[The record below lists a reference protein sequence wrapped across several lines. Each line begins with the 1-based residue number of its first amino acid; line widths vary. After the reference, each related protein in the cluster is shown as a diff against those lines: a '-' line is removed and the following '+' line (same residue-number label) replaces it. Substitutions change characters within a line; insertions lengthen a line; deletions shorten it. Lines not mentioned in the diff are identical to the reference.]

1 MIKDLFE
8 EKYGISL
15 GERLGTESSYG
26 VVYVMPQKSR
36 IVKIFYAKSDD
47 HANREIAISTIMG
60 ENGIGPKLYNA
71 GKMKEDYY
79 YMVMER
85 ISGDLLTMPR
95 WMRKKYEPQIND
107 QIRKLMTKMHSLGF
121 IHGDL
126 KWDNIGYKNMKQAA
140 PKIYIIDFGISIKF
154 PRDIRTNVNITEGIA
169 RVYRGVG
176 FRPRNFVKSPKDLSG
191 ALKRAMEEI
200 RQSSVRRTKTL
211 NVDNIMTAALNVVNN
226 KPLRV
231 SIPKDKRV
239 PSLPSKKRM
248 ALSPIDPPYT
258 EMFNG
263 GPPVVR
269 VPPPRNYDPLTLAN
283 ELNEVLSVALDPNW
297 KPSTPNNTFDPN
309 AYRPYAPPTPPLKE
323 MSVNNKMPNAVEE
336 MLKNNTMDANQI
348 RNVAKNIVSMNSLP
362 ENSTITVNINK
373 INNIRRSPT
382 IRNDAEL
389 RELMDELMFT
399 YLALL
404 KLSYIK
410 TKKGKLSKKQA
421 ENMEALRR
429 GRDMVRK
436 RIKRR
441 LDKYNIKNVES
452 L

>member
-1 MIKDLFE
+1 MNKSIKQMFE

-36 IVKIFYAKSDD
+36 IVKIFYARSDD

-71 GKMKEDYY
+71 GIMIENYY

-85 ISGDLLTMPR
+85 ISGDLMSMPR
-95 WMRKKYEPQIND
+95 WLRKKYEPQIND
-107 QIRKLMTKMHSLGF
+107 QIRKLMNKMHKLGF

-126 KWDNIGYKNMKQAA
+126 KWDNVGYKNMKQSA
-140 PKIYIIDFGISIKF
+140 PKMYIIDFGLAIKF
-154 PRDIRTNVNITEGIA
+154 PRDIRKNMNIVEGIA
-169 RVYRGVG
+169 RAYRGIDI
-176 FRPRNFVKSPKDLSG
+176 RPRHFVKHPVNLNKALHRAKD
-191 ALKRAMEEI
+191 EI
-200 RQSSVRRTKTL
+200 RWSGIKRTK
-211 NVDNIMTAALNVVNN
+211 NIKENNIMTAALNIVNN
-226 KPLRV
+226 KPVKIR
-231 SIPKDKRV
+231 IPRDKRV

-248 ALSPIDPPYT
+248 AMSPLNPPYT

-297 KPSTPNNTFDPN
+297 KPSTPNNT
-309 AYRPYAPPTPPLKE
+309 
-323 MSVNNKMPNAVEE
+323 
-336 MLKNNTMDANQI
+336 
-348 RNVAKNIVSMNSLP
+348 
-362 ENSTITVNINK
+362 ITVNINK
-373 INNIRRSPT
+373 LKNFKVNMAPIIS
-382 IRNDAEL
+382 NDVEL
-389 RELMDELMFT
+389 EDLMDELMFT

-410 TKKGKLSKKQA
+410 TRKGKLSKKQA

-441 LDKYNIKNVES
+441 LDKYSIKNVES
-452 L
+452 F

>member
-36 IVKIFYAKSDD
+36 IVKIFRAKTDD

-60 ENGIGPKLYNA
+60 ENGVGPKLYNA
-71 GKMKEDYY
+71 GLMGEKYY

-85 ISGDLLTMPR
+85 ISGDLMSMPR
-95 WMRKKYEPQIND
+95 WLRKKYEAQIND
-107 QIRKLMTKMHSLGF
+107 QIRKLMDKMHKLGF

-126 KWDNIGYKNMKQAA
+126 KWDNIGYKNMKQSA
-140 PKIYIIDFGISIKF
+140 PKIYIIDFGLSIKF
-154 PRDIRTNVNITEGIA
+154 PRDIRTNVNIAEGIA
-169 RVYRGVG
+169 RAYRGIG
-176 FRPRNFVKSPKDLSG
+176 FRPRNFAKSNVNLNFAMRR
-191 ALKRAMEEI
+191 ALDEI
-200 RQSSVRRTKTL
+200 RWSGVKRTKPISE
-211 NVDNIMTAALNVVNN
+211 DNIMTAALNVVNN
-226 KPLRV
+226 KPVKIR
-231 SIPKDKRV
+231 IPKDKRV
-239 PSLPSKKRM
+239 PSLPSKKRIVM
-248 ALSPIDPPYT
+248 SPLNPPYT

-297 KPSTPNNTFDPN
+297 KPSTPSNTFDPN
-309 AYRPYAPPTPPLKE
+309 SYRPYAPPTPR
-323 MSVNNKMPNAVEE
+323 MPNAVEE
-336 MLKNNTMDANQI
+336 MLKNDTMDANQI
-348 RNVAKNIVSMNSLP
+348 RNVAKNIVNMKSLP
-362 ENSTITVNINK
+362 ENSTITININK
-373 INNIRRSPT
+373 MKNLKVNMAPIIS
-382 IRNDAEL
+382 NDVEL
-389 RELMDELMFT
+389 EDMMDELMFT

-410 TKKGKLSKKQA
+410 TRKGKLSKKQA

-441 LDKYNIKNVES
+441 LDRYKIKNVE
-452 L
+452 LL

>member
-1 MIKDLFE
+1 MNKSLKQMFE

-36 IVKIFYAKSDD
+36 IVKIFRAKTDD

-60 ENGIGPKLYNA
+60 ENGVGPKLYNA
-71 GKMKEDYY
+71 GLMGEKYY

-85 ISGDLLTMPR
+85 ISGDLMSMPR
-95 WMRKKYEPQIND
+95 WLRKKYEAQIND
-107 QIRKLMTKMHSLGF
+107 QIRKLMDKMHKLGF

-126 KWDNIGYKNMKQAA
+126 KWDNIGYKNMKQSA
-140 PKIYIIDFGISIKF
+140 PKIYIIDFGLSIKF
-154 PRDIRTNVNITEGIA
+154 PRDIRTNVNIAEGISRA
-169 RVYRGVG
+169 YRGIG
-176 FRPRNFVKSPKDLSG
+176 FRPRNFAKSNVNLNFAMRR
-191 ALKRAMEEI
+191 ALDEI
-200 RQSSVRRTKTL
+200 RWSGVKRTKPISA
-211 NVDNIMTAALNVVNN
+211 DNIMTAALNVVNN
-226 KPLRV
+226 KPVKV

-239 PSLPSKKRM
+239 PSLPSKKM
-248 ALSPIDPPYT
+248 VMSPLNPPYT
-258 EMFNG
+258 ELFNG

-297 KPSTPNNTFDPN
+297 KPSTPNITFDPT
-309 AYRPYAPPTPPLKE
+309 AYRPYAPPTPR
-323 MSVNNKMPNAVEE
+323 MPNAVAE
-336 MLKNNTMDANQI
+336 MLKNDTMDVNQI
-348 RNVAKNIVSMNSLP
+348 RNVSKNIVNMKSLP

-373 INNIRRSPT
+373 LKNFKVNMAPIIS
-382 IRNDAEL
+382 NDVEL
-389 RELMDELMFT
+389 EDMMDELMFT

-410 TKKGKLSKKQA
+410 TRKGKLSKKQA

-429 GRDMVRK
+429 GRDNLRK
-436 RIKRR
+436 AIKRR
-441 LDKYNIKNVES
+441 FDKYNIKSVEM

>member
-1 MIKDLFE
+1 MFE

-36 IVKIFYAKSDD
+36 IVKIFRAKTDD

-60 ENGIGPKLYNA
+60 ENGVGPKLYNA
-71 GKMKEDYY
+71 GLMGEKYY

-85 ISGDLLTMPR
+85 ISGDLMSMPR
-95 WMRKKYEPQIND
+95 WLRKKYEAQIND
-107 QIRKLMTKMHSLGF
+107 QIRKLMDKMHNLGF

-126 KWDNIGYKNMKQAA
+126 KWDNIGYKNMKQSA
-140 PKIYIIDFGISIKF
+140 PKIYIIDFGLSIKF
-154 PRDIRTNVNITEGIA
+154 PRDIRTNVNIAEGISRA
-169 RVYRGVG
+169 YRGIG
-176 FRPRNFVKSPKDLSG
+176 FRPRNFAKSNVNLNFAMRR
-191 ALKRAMEEI
+191 ALDEI
-200 RQSSVRRTKTL
+200 RWSGVKRTKPISA
-211 NVDNIMTAALNVVNN
+211 DNIMTAALNVVNN
-226 KPLRV
+226 KPVKV

-239 PSLPSKKRM
+239 PSLPSKKM
-248 ALSPIDPPYT
+248 VMSPLNPPYT
-258 EMFNG
+258 ELFNG

-297 KPSTPNNTFDPN
+297 KPSTPNITFDPT
-309 AYRPYAPPTPPLKE
+309 AYRPYAPPTPR
-323 MSVNNKMPNAVEE
+323 MPNAVAE
-336 MLKNNTMDANQI
+336 MLKNDTMDVNQI
-348 RNVAKNIVSMNSLP
+348 RNVSKNIVNMKSLP

-373 INNIRRSPT
+373 LKNFKVNMAPIIS
-382 IRNDAEL
+382 NDVEL
-389 RELMDELMFT
+389 EDMMDELMFT

-410 TKKGKLSKKQA
+410 TRKGKLSKKQA

-429 GRDMVRK
+429 GRDNLRK
-436 RIKRR
+436 AIKRR
-441 LDKYNIKNVES
+441 FDKYNIKSVEM

>member
-36 IVKIFYAKSDD
+36 IVKIFRAKTDD

-60 ENGIGPKLYNA
+60 ENGVGPKLYNA
-71 GKMKEDYY
+71 GLMGEKYY

-85 ISGDLLTMPR
+85 ISGDLMSMPR
-95 WMRKKYEPQIND
+95 WLRKKYEAQIND
-107 QIRKLMTKMHSLGF
+107 QIRKLMDKMHKLGF

-126 KWDNIGYKNMKQAA
+126 KWDNIGYKNMKQSA
-140 PKIYIIDFGISIKF
+140 PKIYIIDFGLSIKF
-154 PRDIRTNVNITEGIA
+154 PRDIRTNVNIAEGIA
-169 RVYRGVG
+169 RAYRGIG
-176 FRPRNFVKSPKDLSG
+176 FRPRNFAKSNVNLNFAMRR
-191 ALKRAMEEI
+191 ALDEI
-200 RQSSVRRTKTL
+200 RWSGVKRTKPISA
-211 NVDNIMTAALNVVNN
+211 DNIMTAALNVVNN
-226 KPLRV
+226 KPVKV

-239 PSLPSKKRM
+239 PSLPSKKKM
-248 ALSPIDPPYT
+248 VMSPLNPPYT

-283 ELNEVLSVALDPNW
+283 EVSEVLSVALDPNR
-297 KPSTPNNTFDPN
+297 KSPTPKNVFDPN
-309 AYRPYAPPTPPLKE
+309 SYRPYAPPTPR
-323 MSVNNKMPNAVEE
+323 MPNAVAE
-336 MLKNNTMDANQI
+336 MLKNDTMDANQI
-348 RNVAKNIVSMNSLP
+348 RNVAKNIVNMNSLP
-362 ENSTITVNINK
+362 ENSTITININK
-373 INNIRRSPT
+373 MKNIKINMAPIIS
-382 IRNDAEL
+382 NDVEL
-389 RELMDELMFT
+389 EDLMEELMFT

-410 TKKGKLSKKQA
+410 TRKGKLSKKQA

-429 GRDMVRK
+429 GRDNLRK
-436 RIKRR
+436 AIKRR
-441 LDKYNIKNVES
+441 FDKYKIKNVEM

>member
-1 MIKDLFE
+1 MIKNLFE
-8 EKYGISL
+8 EKYGVSL
-15 GERLGTESSYG
+15 GEQLGSKSSYG

-36 IVKIFYAKSDD
+36 IVKIFYAKSDE

-85 ISGDLLTMPR
+85 ISGDLVTMPI
-95 WMRKKYEPQIND
+95 WLRKRYEPQIND
-107 QIRKLMTKMHSLGF
+107 QIRKLMIKMHSLGF

-126 KWDNIGYKNMKQAA
+126 KWNNIGYKNMKQSA
-140 PKIYIIDFGISIKF
+140 PKMYIIDFGLAIKF
-154 PRDIRTNVNITEGIA
+154 PRDIRTNVNIAEGIA
-169 RVYRGVG
+169 RAYRGID
-176 FRPRNFVKSPKDLSG
+176 FRPRNFVKYPSSLEM
-191 ALKRAMEEI
+191 ALQSAMEEI
-200 RQSSVRRTKTL
+200 KLSGARRTKPL
-211 NVDNIMTAALNVVNN
+211 NVGNIMTAALNVVNN
-226 KPLRV
+226 KPVKV
-231 SIPKDKRV
+231 SVPKDKRV

-248 ALSPIDPPYT
+248 AMSPLNPPYT
-258 EMFNG
+258 EMFNA

-283 ELNEVLSVALDPNW
+283 ELNEMFSVALEPNW

-309 AYRPYAPPTPPLKE
+309 TYRPYAPQTPR
-323 MSVNNKMPNAVEE
+323 MPSPVAE
-336 MLKNNTMDANQI
+336 MLKNDTMDANQI
-348 RNVAKNIVSMNSLP
+348 RNVSKNIVNMKSLP
-362 ENSTITVNINK
+362 ENSTITANINK
-373 INNIRRSPT
+373 INNIRKSPK

-389 RELMDELMFT
+389 SDLMDELMFT

-410 TKKGKLSKKQA
+410 TRKGKLSDKQKA
-421 ENMEALRR
+421 DLVMLRR

-441 LDKYNIKNVES
+441 LDKYNIKNVEM

>member
-1 MIKDLFE
+1 MNKSLKQMFE

-36 IVKIFYAKSDD
+36 IVKIFRAKTDD

-60 ENGIGPKLYNA
+60 ENGVGPKLYNA
-71 GKMKEDYY
+71 GLMSEKYY

-85 ISGDLLTMPR
+85 ISGDLMSMPR
-95 WMRKKYEPQIND
+95 WLRKKYEAQIND
-107 QIRKLMTKMHSLGF
+107 QIRKLMDKMHNLGF

-126 KWDNIGYKNMKQAA
+126 KWDNIGYKNMKQSA
-140 PKIYIIDFGISIKF
+140 PKIYIIDFGLSIKF
-154 PRDIRTNVNITEGIA
+154 PRDVRSNLNIAEGIA
-169 RVYRGVG
+169 RAYRGIG
-176 FRPRNFVKSPKDLSG
+176 FRPRNLAKSPANLNFAMRR
-191 ALKRAMEEI
+191 ALDEI
-200 RQSSVRRTKTL
+200 RWSGVKRTKPISA
-211 NVDNIMTAALNVVNN
+211 DNIMTAALNVVNN
-226 KPLRV
+226 KPVKV

-239 PSLPSKKRM
+239 PSLPSKKKM
-248 ALSPIDPPYT
+248 VMSPLNPPYT

-269 VPPPRNYDPLTLAN
+269 VPPPRNYDPLTFAN
-283 ELNEVLSVALDPNW
+283 ELNEMLSVAMDPNW

-309 AYRPYAPPTPPLKE
+309 SYRPYAPPTPR
-323 MSVNNKMPNAVEE
+323 MPNAVAE
-336 MLKNNTMDANQI
+336 MLKNDTMDANQI
-348 RNVAKNIVSMNSLP
+348 RNVSKNIVNMKSLP

-373 INNIRRSPT
+373 LKNIKVNMAPIIS
-382 IRNDAEL
+382 NDVEL
-389 RELMDELMFT
+389 EDMMDELMFT

-410 TKKGKLSKKQA
+410 TRKGKLSKKQA

-441 LDKYNIKNVES
+441 LDKYKIKNVEM

>member
-36 IVKIFYAKSDD
+36 IVKIFRAKTDD

-60 ENGIGPKLYNA
+60 ENGVGPKLYNA
-71 GKMKEDYY
+71 GLMGEKYY

-85 ISGDLLTMPR
+85 ISGDLMSMPR
-95 WMRKKYEPQIND
+95 WLRKKYEAQIND
-107 QIRKLMTKMHSLGF
+107 QIRKLMDKMHKLGF

-126 KWDNIGYKNMKQAA
+126 KWDNIGYKNMKQSA
-140 PKIYIIDFGISIKF
+140 PKIYIIDFGLSIKF
-154 PRDIRTNVNITEGIA
+154 PRDIRTNVNIAEGISRA
-169 RVYRGVG
+169 YRGIG
-176 FRPRNFVKSPKDLSG
+176 FRPRNFAKSNVNLNFAMRR
-191 ALKRAMEEI
+191 ALDEI
-200 RQSSVRRTKTL
+200 RWSGVKRTKPISA
-211 NVDNIMTAALNVVNN
+211 DNIMTAALNVVNN
-226 KPLRV
+226 KPVKV

-239 PSLPSKKRM
+239 PSLPSKKM
-248 ALSPIDPPYT
+248 VMSPLNPPYT
-258 EMFNG
+258 ELFNG

-297 KPSTPNNTFDPN
+297 KPSTPNITFDPT
-309 AYRPYAPPTPPLKE
+309 AYRPYAPPTPR
-323 MSVNNKMPNAVEE
+323 MPNAVAE
-336 MLKNNTMDANQI
+336 MLKNDTMDVNQI
-348 RNVAKNIVSMNSLP
+348 RNVSKNIVNMKSLP

-373 INNIRRSPT
+373 LKNFKVNMAPIIS
-382 IRNDAEL
+382 NDVEL
-389 RELMDELMFT
+389 EDMMDELMFT

-410 TKKGKLSKKQA
+410 TRKGKLSKKQA

-429 GRDMVRK
+429 GRDNLRK
-436 RIKRR
+436 AIKRR
-441 LDKYNIKNVES
+441 FDKYNIKSVEM

>member
-1 MIKDLFE
+1 MLKELFE

-36 IVKIFYAKSDD
+36 IVKIFRAKTGD

-60 ENGIGPKLYNA
+60 ENGVGPKLYNA
-71 GKMKEDYY
+71 GLMSEKYY

-95 WMRKKYEPQIND
+95 WLRKKYEPQIND
-107 QIRKLMTKMHSLGF
+107 QIRKLMTKMHKLGY

-126 KWDNIGYKNMKQAA
+126 KWDNIGYKNMKQSV

-154 PRDIRTNVNITEGIA
+154 PRDIRTNVNIAEGIA
-169 RVYRGVG
+169 RAYRGIG
-176 FRPRNFVKSPKDLSG
+176 FRPRNLAKSPANLNFAVRRALDEIRWSG
-191 ALKRAMEEI
+191 AK
-200 RQSSVRRTKTL
+200 RTKPISA
-211 NVDNIMTAALNVVNN
+211 DNIMTAALNIVNN
-226 KPLRV
+226 KPVKV

-239 PSLPSKKRM
+239 PSLPSKKKM
-248 ALSPIDPPYT
+248 VMSPLNPPYT

-263 GPPVVR
+263 GPPLKR

-309 AYRPYAPPTPPLKE
+309 SYRPYAPPTPR
-323 MSVNNKMPNAVEE
+323 MPSPVAE
-336 MLKNNTMDANQI
+336 MLKNDTMDAKQI
-348 RNVAKNIVSMNSLP
+348 RNVSKNIVNMKSLP
-362 ENSTITVNINK
+362 ENNTITVNINK
-373 INNIRRSPT
+373 LKNFKVNMAPIIS
-382 IRNDAEL
+382 NDVEL
-389 RELMDELMFT
+389 EDMMDELMFT

-410 TKKGKLSKKQA
+410 TRKGKLSKKQA

-429 GRDMVRK
+429 GRDNLRK
-436 RIKRR
+436 AIKRR
-441 LDKYNIKNVES
+441 FDKYKIKNVE
-452 L
+452 LL

>member
-1 MIKDLFE
+1 MNKSLKQMFE

-36 IVKIFYAKSDD
+36 IVKIFRAKSDE

-60 ENGIGPKLYNA
+60 ENGVGPKLYNA
-71 GKMKEDYY
+71 GLMGEKYY

-85 ISGDLLTMPR
+85 ISGDLMSMPR
-95 WMRKKYEPQIND
+95 WLRKKYEAQIND
-107 QIRKLMTKMHSLGF
+107 QIRKLMDKMHKLGF

-126 KWDNIGYKNMKQAA
+126 KWDNIGYKNMKQSA
-140 PKIYIIDFGISIKF
+140 PKIYIIDFGLSIKF
-154 PRDIRTNVNITEGIA
+154 PRDIRTNVNIAEGIA
-169 RVYRGVG
+169 RAYRGIG
-176 FRPRNFVKSPKDLSG
+176 FRPRNLAKSPANLNFAMRR
-191 ALKRAMEEI
+191 ALDEI
-200 RQSSVRRTKTL
+200 RWSGVKRTKPISA
-211 NVDNIMTAALNVVNN
+211 DNIMTAALNVVNN
-226 KPLRV
+226 KPVKV

-239 PSLPSKKRM
+239 PSLPSKKKM
-248 ALSPIDPPYT
+248 VMSPLNPPYT

-263 GPPVVR
+263 GPLVVR

-309 AYRPYAPPTPPLKE
+309 SYRPYAPPTPR
-323 MSVNNKMPNAVEE
+323 MPNAVAE
-336 MLKNNTMDANQI
+336 MLKNDTMDANQI
-348 RNVAKNIVSMNSLP
+348 RNVAKNIVNMKSLP
-362 ENSTITVNINK
+362 ENSTITININK
-373 INNIRRSPT
+373 MKNIKINMAPIIS
-382 IRNDAEL
+382 NDVEL
-389 RELMDELMFT
+389 EDMMGELMFT

-410 TKKGKLSKKQA
+410 TRKGKLSKKQA

-429 GRDMVRK
+429 GRDNLRK
-436 RIKRR
+436 AIKRR
-441 LDKYNIKNVES
+441 FDKYNIKNVE
-452 L
+452 LL

>member
-1 MIKDLFE
+1 MNKSLKQMFE

-36 IVKIFYAKSDD
+36 IVKIFRAKTDD

-71 GKMKEDYY
+71 GLMSEKYY

-85 ISGDLLTMPR
+85 ISGDLMSMPR
-95 WMRKKYEPQIND
+95 WLRKKYEAQIND
-107 QIRKLMTKMHSLGF
+107 QIRKLMDKMHNLGF

-126 KWDNIGYKNMKQAA
+126 KWDNIGYKNMKQSA
-140 PKIYIIDFGISIKF
+140 PKIYIIDFGLSIKF
-154 PRDIRTNVNITEGIA
+154 PRDVRSNLNIAEGIA
-169 RVYRGVG
+169 RAYRGIG
-176 FRPRNFVKSPKDLSG
+176 FRPRNLAKSPANLNFAMRR
-191 ALKRAMEEI
+191 ALDEI
-200 RQSSVRRTKTL
+200 RWSGVKRTKPISA
-211 NVDNIMTAALNVVNN
+211 DNIMTAALNVVNN
-226 KPLRV
+226 KPVKV

-248 ALSPIDPPYT
+248 VMSPLNPPYT
-258 EMFNG
+258 EMFNA

-297 KPSTPNNTFDPN
+297 KPSTPNITFDPN
-309 AYRPYAPPTPPLKE
+309 VYRPYAPPTPR
-323 MSVNNKMPNAVEE
+323 MPNAVAE
-336 MLKNNTMDANQI
+336 MLKNDTMDANQI
-348 RNVAKNIVSMNSLP
+348 RNVAKNIVNMKSLP
-362 ENSTITVNINK
+362 ENSTITININK
-373 INNIRRSPT
+373 MKNFKVNMAPIIS
-382 IRNDAEL
+382 NDVEL
-389 RELMDELMFT
+389 EDMMDELMFT

-410 TKKGKLSKKQA
+410 TRKGKLSKKQA

-429 GRDMVRK
+429 GRDNLRK
-436 RIKRR
+436 AIKRR
-441 LDKYNIKNVES
+441 LDKYKIKNVE
-452 L
+452 LL

>member
-1 MIKDLFE
+1 MIKELFE

-36 IVKIFYAKSDD
+36 IVKIFYAKSDE

-79 YMVMER
+79 YMVMDR
-85 ISGDLLTMPR
+85 ISGDLLTMPI
-95 WMRKKYEPQIND
+95 WLRKKYEPQIND
-107 QIRKLMTKMHSLGF
+107 QIRKLMTKMHKLGF

-154 PRDIRTNVNITEGIA
+154 PRDIQTNVNIAEGIA
-169 RVYRGVG
+169 RVYRSIGI
-176 FRPRNFVKSPKDLSG
+176 RPRNFVKSPKDLSG

-200 RQSSVRRTKTL
+200 RQSSARRTKTL
-211 NVDNIMTAALNVVNN
+211 NAGNIMTAALNVVNN
-226 KPLRV
+226 KPLKV

-239 PSLPSKKRM
+239 PSLPSKKKM
-248 ALSPIDPPYT
+248 TMSPLNPPYN
-258 EMFNG
+258 ELFNG
-263 GPPVVR
+263 GPPLKR

-283 ELNEVLSVALDPNW
+283 EVNEVLSVALDPNW
-297 KPSTPNNTFDPN
+297 KPSTPNNTFDPT
-309 AYRPYAPPTPPLKE
+309 AYRPYAPPTPR
-323 MSVNNKMPNAVEE
+323 MPNAVAE

-348 RNVAKNIVSMNSLP
+348 RKVAKNTVNMKSLP
-362 ENSTITVNINK
+362 ENSTITININK
-373 INNIRRSPT
+373 INNIRRTPI
-382 IRNDAEL
+382 IRNDTEL
-389 RELMDELMFT
+389 RDLMDELMFT

-410 TKKGKLSKKQA
+410 TKKGKLSDKQKA
-421 ENMEALRR
+421 DLAMLRR

>member
-36 IVKIFYAKSDD
+36 IVKIFRAKTDD

-60 ENGIGPKLYNA
+60 ENGVGPKLYNA
-71 GKMKEDYY
+71 GLMGEKYY

-85 ISGDLLTMPR
+85 ISGDLMSMPR
-95 WMRKKYEPQIND
+95 WLRKKYEAQIND
-107 QIRKLMTKMHSLGF
+107 QIRKLMDKMHKLGF

-126 KWDNIGYKNMKQAA
+126 KWDNIGYKNMKQSA
-140 PKIYIIDFGISIKF
+140 PKIYIIDFGLSIKF
-154 PRDIRTNVNITEGIA
+154 PRDIRTNVNIAEGIA
-169 RVYRGVG
+169 RAYRGIG
-176 FRPRNFVKSPKDLSG
+176 FRPRNFAKSNVNLNFAMRR
-191 ALKRAMEEI
+191 ALDEI
-200 RQSSVRRTKTL
+200 RWSGVKRTKPISA
-211 NVDNIMTAALNVVNN
+211 DNIMTAALNVVNN
-226 KPLRV
+226 KPVKV

-239 PSLPSKKRM
+239 PSLPSKKKM
-248 ALSPIDPPYT
+248 VMSPLNPPYT

-297 KPSTPNNTFDPN
+297 KPSTPSNTFDPN
-309 AYRPYAPPTPPLKE
+309 SYRPYAPPTPR
-323 MSVNNKMPNAVEE
+323 MPSPVAE
-336 MLKNNTMDANQI
+336 MLKNDTMDANQI
-348 RNVAKNIVSMNSLP
+348 RNVAKNIVNMKSLP
-362 ENSTITVNINK
+362 ENSTITININK
-373 INNIRRSPT
+373 MKNFKVNMAPIIS
-382 IRNDAEL
+382 NDTEL
-389 RELMDELMFT
+389 EDLMDELMFT

-410 TKKGKLSKKQA
+410 TRKGKLSKKQA

-441 LDKYNIKNVES
+441 LDKYKIKNVE
-452 L
+452 LL

>member
-1 MIKDLFE
+1 MNKSLKQMFE

-36 IVKIFYAKSDD
+36 IVKIFRAKTDD

-60 ENGIGPKLYNA
+60 ENGVGPKLYNA
-71 GKMKEDYY
+71 GLMGEKYY

-85 ISGDLLTMPR
+85 ISGDLMSMPR
-95 WMRKKYEPQIND
+95 WLRKKYEAQIND
-107 QIRKLMTKMHSLGF
+107 QIRKLMDKMHKLGF

-126 KWDNIGYKNMKQAA
+126 KWDNIGYKNMKQSV
-140 PKIYIIDFGISIKF
+140 PKIYIIDFGLSIKF
-154 PRDIRTNVNITEGIA
+154 PRDIRTNVNIAEGIA
-169 RVYRGVG
+169 RAYRGIG
-176 FRPRNFVKSPKDLSG
+176 FRPRNLAKSPANLNFAARRALDEIRWSG
-191 ALKRAMEEI
+191 AK
-200 RQSSVRRTKTL
+200 RTKPISA
-211 NVDNIMTAALNVVNN
+211 DNIMTAALNIVNN
-226 KPLRV
+226 KPVKV

-248 ALSPIDPPYT
+248 VMSPLNPPYT

-263 GPPVVR
+263 GPPLKL
-269 VPPPRNYDPLTLAN
+269 VPPPRTYDPLTLSN
-283 ELNEVLSVALDPNW
+283 ELNEVLSVAMDPNW
-297 KPSTPNNTFDPN
+297 KPSTPNNAFDPN
-309 AYRPYAPPTPPLKE
+309 SYRPYAPPTPR
-323 MSVNNKMPNAVEE
+323 MPSPVAE
-336 MLKNNTMDANQI
+336 MLKNDTMDAKQI
-348 RNVAKNIVSMNSLP
+348 RNVSKNIVNMKSLP

-373 INNIRRSPT
+373 LKNFKVNMAPIIS
-382 IRNDAEL
+382 NDVEL
-389 RELMDELMFT
+389 EDMMDELMFT

-410 TKKGKLSKKQA
+410 TRKGKLSKKQA

-441 LDKYNIKNVES
+441 LDKYKIKNVE
-452 L
+452 LL

>member
-1 MIKDLFE
+1 MFE

-36 IVKIFYAKSDD
+36 IVKIFRAKTDD

-60 ENGIGPKLYNA
+60 ENGVGPKLYNA
-71 GKMKEDYY
+71 GLMSEKYY

-85 ISGDLLTMPR
+85 ISGDLMSMPR
-95 WMRKKYEPQIND
+95 WLRKKYEAQIND
-107 QIRKLMTKMHSLGF
+107 QIRKLMDKMHSLGF

-126 KWDNIGYKNMKQAA
+126 KWDNIGYKNMKQSA
-140 PKIYIIDFGISIKF
+140 PKIYIIDFGLSIKF
-154 PRDIRTNVNITEGIA
+154 PRDIRTNLNIAEGLA
-169 RVYRGVG
+169 RAYRGVG
-176 FRPRNFVKSPKDLSG
+176 FRPRNLAKSPANLNFAMRR
-191 ALKRAMEEI
+191 ALDEI
-200 RQSSVRRTKTL
+200 RWSGVKRTKPISA
-211 NVDNIMTAALNVVNN
+211 DNIMTAALNVVNN
-226 KPLRV
+226 KPVKV
-231 SIPKDKRV
+231 SIPKEKRV
-239 PSLPSKKRM
+239 PSLPSKKKM
-248 ALSPIDPPYT
+248 MMSPLNPPYT
-258 EMFNG
+258 EMFNE

-297 KPSTPNNTFDPN
+297 KPSTPNNMFDPN
-309 AYRPYAPPTPPLKE
+309 SYRPYAPPTPR
-323 MSVNNKMPNAVEE
+323 MPSPVAE
-336 MLKNNTMDANQI
+336 MLKNDTMDVNQI
-348 RNVAKNIVSMNSLP
+348 RNVSKNIVNMKSLP
-362 ENSTITVNINK
+362 ENSTITININK

-410 TKKGKLSKKQA
+410 TKKGKLSDKQKA
-421 ENMEALRR
+421 DLAMLRR

>member
-1 MIKDLFE
+1 MNKSLKQMFE

-36 IVKIFYAKSDD
+36 IVKIFRAKTDD

-60 ENGIGPKLYNA
+60 ENGVGPKLYNA
-71 GKMKEDYY
+71 GLMSEKYY

-85 ISGDLLTMPR
+85 ISGDLMSMPR
-95 WMRKKYEPQIND
+95 WLRKKYEAQIND
-107 QIRKLMTKMHSLGF
+107 QIRKLMDKMHKLGF

-126 KWDNIGYKNMKQAA
+126 KWDNIGYKNMKQSA
-140 PKIYIIDFGISIKF
+140 PKIYIIDFGLSIKF
-154 PRDIRTNVNITEGIA
+154 PRDIRTNVNIAEGIA
-169 RVYRGVG
+169 RAYRGIG
-176 FRPRNFVKSPKDLSG
+176 FRPRNLAKSPVNLNFAARRALDEIRWSG
-191 ALKRAMEEI
+191 AK
-200 RQSSVRRTKTL
+200 RTKPISA
-211 NVDNIMTAALNVVNN
+211 DNIMTAALNVVNN
-226 KPLRV
+226 KPVKV

-239 PSLPSKKRM
+239 PSLPSKKKM
-248 ALSPIDPPYT
+248 VMSPLNPPYT

-263 GPPVVR
+263 GPPLKR
-269 VPPPRNYDPLTLAN
+269 VPPPRNYDPLTLSN

-309 AYRPYAPPTPPLKE
+309 SYRPYAPPTPR
-323 MSVNNKMPNAVEE
+323 MPSPVAE
-336 MLKNNTMDANQI
+336 MLKNDTMDAKQI
-348 RNVAKNIVSMNSLP
+348 RNVSKNIVNMKSLP

-373 INNIRRSPT
+373 LKNIKVNMAPIIS
-382 IRNDAEL
+382 NDVEL
-389 RELMDELMFT
+389 EDMMDELMFT

-410 TKKGKLSKKQA
+410 TRKGKLSKKQA

-429 GRDMVRK
+429 GRDNLRK
-436 RIKRR
+436 AIKRR
-441 LDKYNIKNVES
+441 LDKYTIKNVE
-452 L
+452 LL

>member
-1 MIKDLFE
+1 MNKSLKQMFE

-36 IVKIFYAKSDD
+36 IVKIFRAKTDD

-60 ENGIGPKLYNA
+60 ENGVGPKLYNA
-71 GKMKEDYY
+71 GLMGEKYY

-85 ISGDLLTMPR
+85 ISGDLMSMPR
-95 WMRKKYEPQIND
+95 WLRKKYEAQIND
-107 QIRKLMTKMHSLGF
+107 QIRKLMDKMHNLGF

-126 KWDNIGYKNMKQAA
+126 KWDNIGYKNMKQSA
-140 PKIYIIDFGISIKF
+140 PKIYIIDFGLSIKF
-154 PRDIRTNVNITEGIA
+154 PRDIRTNVNIAEGISRA
-169 RVYRGVG
+169 YRGIG
-176 FRPRNFVKSPKDLSG
+176 FRPRNFAKSNVNLNFAMRR
-191 ALKRAMEEI
+191 ALDEI
-200 RQSSVRRTKTL
+200 RWSGVKRTKPISA
-211 NVDNIMTAALNVVNN
+211 DNIMTAALNVVNN
-226 KPLRV
+226 KPVKV

-239 PSLPSKKRM
+239 PSLPSKKM
-248 ALSPIDPPYT
+248 VMSPLNPPYT
-258 EMFNG
+258 ELFNG

-297 KPSTPNNTFDPN
+297 KPSTPNITFDPT
-309 AYRPYAPPTPPLKE
+309 AYRPYAPPTPR
-323 MSVNNKMPNAVEE
+323 MPNAVAE
-336 MLKNNTMDANQI
+336 MLKNDTMDVNQI
-348 RNVAKNIVSMNSLP
+348 RNVSKNIVNMKSLP

-373 INNIRRSPT
+373 LKNFKVNMAPIIS
-382 IRNDAEL
+382 NDVEL
-389 RELMDELMFT
+389 EDMMDELMFT

-410 TKKGKLSKKQA
+410 TRKGKLSKKQA

-429 GRDMVRK
+429 GRDNLRK
-436 RIKRR
+436 AIKRR
-441 LDKYNIKNVES
+441 FDKYNIKSVEM

>member
-36 IVKIFYAKSDD
+36 IVKIFRAKTDD

-60 ENGIGPKLYNA
+60 ENGVGPKLYNA
-71 GKMKEDYY
+71 GLMSEKYY

-85 ISGDLLTMPR
+85 ISGDLMSMPR
-95 WMRKKYEPQIND
+95 WLRKKYEAQIND
-107 QIRKLMTKMHSLGF
+107 QIRKLMDKMHSLGF

-126 KWDNIGYKNMKQAA
+126 KWDNIGYKNMKQSA
-140 PKIYIIDFGISIKF
+140 PKIYIIDFGLSIKF
-154 PRDIRTNVNITEGIA
+154 PRDIRTNLNIAEGLA
-169 RVYRGVG
+169 RAYRGVG
-176 FRPRNFVKSPKDLSG
+176 FRPRNLAKSPANLNFAMRR
-191 ALKRAMEEI
+191 ALDEI
-200 RQSSVRRTKTL
+200 RWSGVKRTKPISA
-211 NVDNIMTAALNVVNN
+211 DNIMTAALNVVNN
-226 KPLRV
+226 KPVKV
-231 SIPKDKRV
+231 SIPKEKRV
-239 PSLPSKKRM
+239 PSLPSKKKM
-248 ALSPIDPPYT
+248 MMSPLNPPYT
-258 EMFNG
+258 EMFNE

-297 KPSTPNNTFDPN
+297 KPSTPNNMFDPN
-309 AYRPYAPPTPPLKE
+309 SYRPYAPPTPR
-323 MSVNNKMPNAVEE
+323 MPSPVAE
-336 MLKNNTMDANQI
+336 MLKNDTMDVNQI
-348 RNVAKNIVSMNSLP
+348 RNVSKNIVNMKSLP
-362 ENSTITVNINK
+362 ENSTITININK

-410 TKKGKLSKKQA
+410 TKKGKLSDKQKA
-421 ENMEALRR
+421 DLAMLRR

>member
-1 MIKDLFE
+1 MIKNLFE
-8 EKYGISL
+8 EKYGVSL
-15 GERLGTESSYG
+15 GEQLGSKSSYG

-36 IVKIFYAKSDD
+36 IVKIFYAKSDE

-71 GKMKEDYY
+71 GLMSENYY

-85 ISGDLLTMPR
+85 ISGDLVTMPI

-107 QIRKLMTKMHSLGF
+107 QIRKLMNKMHSLGF

-126 KWDNIGYKNMKQAA
+126 KWNNIGYKNMKQSA
-140 PKIYIIDFGISIKF
+140 PKMYIIDFGLAIKF
-154 PRDIRTNVNITEGIA
+154 PRDIRTNVNIAEGIA
-169 RVYRGVG
+169 RAYRGVG
-176 FRPRNFVKSPKDLSG
+176 YRPRNFAKYPSNLRT
-191 ALKRAMEEI
+191 ALQSAMEEI
-200 RQSSVRRTKTL
+200 RLSGTRRTKTL

-226 KPLRV
+226 KPVKV

-239 PSLPSKKRM
+239 PSLPSKKKAVM
-248 ALSPIDPPYT
+248 SPINPLYNKL
-258 EMFNG
+258 FNEG
-263 GPPVVR
+263 QPLTR
-269 VPPPRNYDPLTLAN
+269 VPPPKVYQPLTLSN
-283 ELNEVLSVALDPNW
+283 ELNEALSVALDPNW
-297 KPSTPNNTFDPN
+297 KPSTPNNTFDPLV
-309 AYRPYAPPTPPLKE
+309 YRPYASPTPR
-323 MSVNNKMPNAVEE
+323 MPSAVTE
-336 MLKNNTMDANQI
+336 MLKSNTMDTNQI

-362 ENSTITVNINK
+362 ENSTITTNINK
-373 INNIRRSPT
+373 INNIRKSPK

-389 RELMDELMFT
+389 SDLMDELMFT

-410 TKKGKLSKKQA
+410 TKKGKLSDKQKA
-421 ENMEALRR
+421 DLSMLRR

>member
-36 IVKIFYAKSDD
+36 IVKIFRAKTDD

-60 ENGIGPKLYNA
+60 ENGVGPKLYNA
-71 GKMKEDYY
+71 GLMGEKYY

-85 ISGDLLTMPR
+85 ISGDLMSMPR
-95 WMRKKYEPQIND
+95 WLRKKYEAQIND
-107 QIRKLMTKMHSLGF
+107 QIRKLMDKMHKLGF

-126 KWDNIGYKNMKQAA
+126 KWDNIGYKNMKQSA
-140 PKIYIIDFGISIKF
+140 PKIYIIDFGLSIKF
-154 PRDIRTNVNITEGIA
+154 PRDIRTNVNIAEGIA
-169 RVYRGVG
+169 RAYRGIG
-176 FRPRNFVKSPKDLSG
+176 FRPRNFAKSNVNLNFAMRR
-191 ALKRAMEEI
+191 ALDEI
-200 RQSSVRRTKTL
+200 RWSGVKRTKPISA
-211 NVDNIMTAALNVVNN
+211 DNIMTAALNVVNN
-226 KPLRV
+226 KPVKV

-239 PSLPSKKRM
+239 PSLPSKKKM
-248 ALSPIDPPYT
+248 VMSPLNPPYT

-283 ELNEVLSVALDPNW
+283 EVSEVLSVALDPNR
-297 KPSTPNNTFDPN
+297 KSPTPKNVFDPN
-309 AYRPYAPPTPPLKE
+309 SYRPYAPPTPR
-323 MSVNNKMPNAVEE
+323 MPNAVAE
-336 MLKNNTMDANQI
+336 MLKNDTMDANQI
-348 RNVAKNIVSMNSLP
+348 RNVAKNIVNMKSLP
-362 ENSTITVNINK
+362 ENSTITININK
-373 INNIRRSPT
+373 MKNFKINMAPIIS
-382 IRNDAEL
+382 NDVEL
-389 RELMDELMFT
+389 EDMMDELMFT

-410 TKKGKLSKKQA
+410 TRKGKLSKKQA

-429 GRDMVRK
+429 GRDNLRK
-436 RIKRR
+436 AIKRR
-441 LDKYNIKNVES
+441 LDKYNIKSVE
-452 L
+452 LL

>member
-1 MIKDLFE
+1 MLKELFE

-36 IVKIFYAKSDD
+36 IVKIFRAKTGD

-60 ENGIGPKLYNA
+60 ENGVGPKLYNA
-71 GKMKEDYY
+71 GLMSEKYY

-95 WMRKKYEPQIND
+95 WLRKKYEPQIND
-107 QIRKLMTKMHSLGF
+107 QIRKLMTKMHKLGY

-126 KWDNIGYKNMKQAA
+126 KWDNIGYKNMKQSV

-154 PRDIRTNVNITEGIA
+154 PRDIRTNVNIAEGIA
-169 RVYRGVG
+169 RAYRGIG
-176 FRPRNFVKSPKDLSG
+176 FRPRNLAKSPANLNFAVRRALDEIRWSG
-191 ALKRAMEEI
+191 AK
-200 RQSSVRRTKTL
+200 RTKPISA
-211 NVDNIMTAALNVVNN
+211 DNIMTAALNIVNN
-226 KPLRV
+226 KPVKV

-239 PSLPSKKRM
+239 PSLPSKKKM
-248 ALSPIDPPYT
+248 VMSPLNPPYT

-263 GPPVVR
+263 GPPLKR

-309 AYRPYAPPTPPLKE
+309 SYRPYAPPTPR
-323 MSVNNKMPNAVEE
+323 MPSPVAE
-336 MLKNNTMDANQI
+336 MLKNDTMDAKQI
-348 RNVAKNIVSMNSLP
+348 RNVSKNIVNMKSLP
-362 ENSTITVNINK
+362 ENNTITVNINK
-373 INNIRRSPT
+373 LKNFKVNMAPIIS
-382 IRNDAEL
+382 NDVEL
-389 RELMDELMFT
+389 EDMMDELMFT

-410 TKKGKLSKKQA
+410 TRKGKLSKKQA

-441 LDKYNIKNVES
+441 LDKYNIKNVEAF
-452 L
+452 

>member
-1 MIKDLFE
+1 MNKSLKQMFE

-36 IVKIFYAKSDD
+36 IVKIFRAKTDD

-60 ENGIGPKLYNA
+60 ENDIGPKLYNA

-85 ISGDLLTMPR
+85 ISGDLMSMPR
-95 WMRKKYEPQIND
+95 WLRKKYEAQIND
-107 QIRKLMTKMHSLGF
+107 QIRKLMDKMHKLGF

-126 KWDNIGYKNMKQAA
+126 KWDNIGYKNMKQSV
-140 PKIYIIDFGISIKF
+140 PKIYIIDFGLSIKF
-154 PRDIRTNVNITEGIA
+154 PRDIRTNVNIAEGIA
-169 RVYRGVG
+169 RAYRGIG
-176 FRPRNFVKSPKDLSG
+176 FRPRNLAKSPANLNFAMRR
-191 ALKRAMEEI
+191 ALDEI
-200 RQSSVRRTKTL
+200 RWSGVKRTKPISA
-211 NVDNIMTAALNVVNN
+211 DNIMTAALNVVNN
-226 KPLRV
+226 KPVKV

-248 ALSPIDPPYT
+248 VMSPLNPPYT

-263 GPPVVR
+263 GPPLKR
-269 VPPPRNYDPLTLAN
+269 VPPPRNYDPLTLSN
-283 ELNEVLSVALDPNW
+283 ELNEVLSVAMNPNW

-309 AYRPYAPPTPPLKE
+309 SYRPYAPPTPR
-323 MSVNNKMPNAVEE
+323 MPSPVAE
-336 MLKNNTMDANQI
+336 MLKNDTMDANQI
-348 RNVAKNIVSMNSLP
+348 RNVAKNIVNMKSLP
-362 ENSTITVNINK
+362 ENSTITVNINNLK
-373 INNIRRSPT
+373 NFKVNMAPIIS
-382 IRNDAEL
+382 NDVEL
-389 RELMDELMFT
+389 EDMMDELMFT

-410 TKKGKLSKKQA
+410 TRKGKLSKKQA

-429 GRDMVRK
+429 GRDNLRK
-436 RIKRR
+436 AIKRR
-441 LDKYNIKNVES
+441 LDKYKIKNVE
-452 L
+452 LL

>member
-1 MIKDLFE
+1 MNKSLKQMFE

-36 IVKIFYAKSDD
+36 IVKIFRAKTDD

-60 ENGIGPKLYNA
+60 ENGVGPKLYNA
-71 GKMKEDYY
+71 GLMNEKYY

-85 ISGDLLTMPR
+85 ISGDLMSMPR
-95 WMRKKYEPQIND
+95 WLRKKYEAQIND
-107 QIRKLMTKMHSLGF
+107 QIRKLMDKMHNLGF

-126 KWDNIGYKNMKQAA
+126 KWDNIGYKNMKQSA
-140 PKIYIIDFGISIKF
+140 PKIYIIDFGLSIKF
-154 PRDIRTNVNITEGIA
+154 PRDIRTNVNIAEGISRA
-169 RVYRGVG
+169 YRGIG
-176 FRPRNFVKSPKDLSG
+176 FRPRNFAKSNVNLNFAMRR
-191 ALKRAMEEI
+191 ALDEI
-200 RQSSVRRTKTL
+200 RWSGVKRTKPISA
-211 NVDNIMTAALNVVNN
+211 DNIMTAALNVVNN
-226 KPLRV
+226 KPVKV

-239 PSLPSKKRM
+239 PSLPSKKM
-248 ALSPIDPPYT
+248 VMSPLNPPYT
-258 EMFNG
+258 ELFNG

-297 KPSTPNNTFDPN
+297 KPSTPNITFDPT
-309 AYRPYAPPTPPLKE
+309 AYRPYAPPTPR
-323 MSVNNKMPNAVEE
+323 MPNAVAE
-336 MLKNNTMDANQI
+336 MLKNDTMDVNQI
-348 RNVAKNIVSMNSLP
+348 RNVSKNIVNMKSLP

-373 INNIRRSPT
+373 LKNFKVNMAPIIS
-382 IRNDAEL
+382 NDVEL
-389 RELMDELMFT
+389 EDMMDELMFT

-410 TKKGKLSKKQA
+410 TRKGKLSKKQA

-429 GRDMVRK
+429 GRDNLRK
-436 RIKRR
+436 AIKRR
-441 LDKYNIKNVES
+441 FDKYNIKSVEM

>member
-1 MIKDLFE
+1 MNKSLKQMFE

-36 IVKIFYAKSDD
+36 IVKIFLAKTDD

-71 GKMKEDYY
+71 GKMSEKYY

-85 ISGDLLTMPR
+85 ISGDLMSMPR
-95 WMRKKYEPQIND
+95 WLRKKYEAQIND
-107 QIRKLMTKMHSLGF
+107 QIRKLMDKMHNLGF

-126 KWDNIGYKNMKQAA
+126 KWDNIGYKNMKQSA
-140 PKIYIIDFGISIKF
+140 PKIYIIDFGLSIKF
-154 PRDIRTNVNITEGIA
+154 PRDIRTNLNIAEGIA
-169 RVYRGVG
+169 RAYRGIG
-176 FRPRNFVKSPKDLSG
+176 FRPRNLAKSPANLNFAVRRALDEIRWSG
-191 ALKRAMEEI
+191 AK
-200 RQSSVRRTKTL
+200 RTKPISA
-211 NVDNIMTAALNVVNN
+211 DNIMTAALNVVNN
-226 KPLRV
+226 KPVKV

-239 PSLPSKKRM
+239 PSLPYKKKM
-248 ALSPIDPPYT
+248 AMSPLNPPYT

-297 KPSTPNNTFDPN
+297 KPSTPNNAFDPN
-309 AYRPYAPPTPPLKE
+309 SYRPYAPPTPR
-323 MSVNNKMPNAVEE
+323 MPSPVAE
-336 MLKNNTMDANQI
+336 MLKNDTMDANQI
-348 RNVAKNIVSMNSLP
+348 RNVAKNSVNMKSLP
-362 ENSTITVNINK
+362 ENSTITININK
-373 INNIRRSPT
+373 MKNLKVNMAPIIS
-382 IRNDAEL
+382 NDTEL
-389 RELMDELMFT
+389 EDLMDELMFT

-410 TKKGKLSKKQA
+410 TRKGKLSKKQA

-441 LDKYNIKNVES
+441 LDKYKIKNVE
-452 L
+452 LL

>member
-1 MIKDLFE
+1 MNKSLKQMFE

-36 IVKIFYAKSDD
+36 IVKIFRAKTDD

-60 ENGIGPKLYNA
+60 ENGVGPKLYNA
-71 GKMKEDYY
+71 GLMGEKYY

-85 ISGDLLTMPR
+85 ISGDLMSMPR
-95 WMRKKYEPQIND
+95 WLRKKYEAQIND
-107 QIRKLMTKMHSLGF
+107 QIRKLMDKMHKLGF

-126 KWDNIGYKNMKQAA
+126 KWDNIGYKNMKQSA
-140 PKIYIIDFGISIKF
+140 PKIYIIDFGLSIKF
-154 PRDIRTNVNITEGIA
+154 PRDIRTNVNIAEGIA
-169 RVYRGVG
+169 RAYRGIG
-176 FRPRNFVKSPKDLSG
+176 FRPRNFAKSNVNLNFAMRR
-191 ALKRAMEEI
+191 ALDEI
-200 RQSSVRRTKTL
+200 RWSGVKRTKPISA
-211 NVDNIMTAALNVVNN
+211 DNIMTAALNVVNN
-226 KPLRV
+226 KPVKV

-239 PSLPSKKRM
+239 PSLPSKKKM
-248 ALSPIDPPYT
+248 VMSPLNPPYT

-297 KPSTPNNTFDPN
+297 KPSTPSNTFDPN
-309 AYRPYAPPTPPLKE
+309 SYRPYAPPTPR
-323 MSVNNKMPNAVEE
+323 MPSPVAE
-336 MLKNNTMDANQI
+336 MLKNDTMDANQI
-348 RNVAKNIVSMNSLP
+348 RNVAKNIVNMKSLP
-362 ENSTITVNINK
+362 ENSTITININK
-373 INNIRRSPT
+373 MKNFKVNMAPIIS
-382 IRNDAEL
+382 NDTEL
-389 RELMDELMFT
+389 EDLMDELMFT

-410 TKKGKLSKKQA
+410 TRKGKLSKKQA

-441 LDKYNIKNVES
+441 LDRYKIKNVE
-452 L
+452 LL

>member
-1 MIKDLFE
+1 MNKSIKQMFE

-26 VVYVMPQKSR
+26 VVFVMPQKSR
-36 IVKIFYAKSDD
+36 IVKIFYARSDD

-60 ENGIGPKLYNA
+60 ENGVGPKLYNA
-71 GKMKEDYY
+71 GIMIENYY

-85 ISGDLLTMPR
+85 ISGDLMSMPR
-95 WMRKKYEPQIND
+95 WLRKKYEPQIND
-107 QIRKLMTKMHSLGF
+107 QIRKLMNKMHKLGF

-126 KWDNIGYKNMKQAA
+126 KWDNVGYKNMKQSA
-140 PKIYIIDFGISIKF
+140 PKMYIIDFGLAIKF
-154 PRDIRTNVNITEGIA
+154 PRDIRKNMNIVEGIA
-169 RVYRGVG
+169 RAYRGIDI
-176 FRPRNFVKSPKDLSG
+176 RPRHFVKHPENLNKALHRAKD
-191 ALKRAMEEI
+191 EI
-200 RQSSVRRTKTL
+200 RWSGIKRTKKIEE
-211 NVDNIMTAALNVVNN
+211 NNIMTAALNIVNN
-226 KPLRV
+226 KPVKIR
-231 SIPKDKRV
+231 IPRDKRV
-239 PSLPSKKRM
+239 PSLPAKKRM
-248 ALSPIDPPYT
+248 AMSPLNPPYT

-297 KPSTPNNTFDPN
+297 KPSTPNNTFDPT
-309 AYRPYAPPTPPLKE
+309 AYRPYAPPTPR
-323 MSVNNKMPNAVEE
+323 MPSPVAE
-336 MLKNNTMDANQI
+336 MLKNDTMDANQI
-348 RNVAKNIVSMNSLP
+348 RNVSKNIVNMKSLP

-373 INNIRRSPT
+373 LKNIKVNMTPIIS
-382 IRNDAEL
+382 NDVEL
-389 RELMDELMFT
+389 EDMMDELMFT

-410 TKKGKLSKKQA
+410 TRKGKLSKKQA

-441 LDKYNIKNVES
+441 LDKYNIKNVEAF
-452 L
+452 